1 MAELL
6 AALRGVSVTFG
17 GAPLFTEADL
27 TIQRRDRLCLVG
39 RNGSGKSTVLKL
51 LAGEMEPDSGACW
64 VASGAR
70 VARLAQDV
78 DLGGGGT
85 VGDFV
90 GGDHLGRAALDRLG
104 LDAARAVAELSGG
117 EARRAALARALAGAP
132 ELLLLD
138 EPTNHLDIAGIE
150 WLERWLADFPGA
162 LVLVSHDRALLA
174 KTSRRAAWLDSGTLR
189 VRDVGFAGFEA
200 WRDEVLTEER
210 AAERRGAQHLKAEA
224 RWLHRGVTARRRRNK
239 GRLRALYAL
248 RAERAAAQKDRG
260 RAKLALASV
269 PKGGKVAI
277 EAEGLCKAFDGRA
290 VIRDF
295 SLRML
300 RGDRVAVIGPNGA
313 GKTTLLRLLIGEL
326 APDAGTAT
334 RAETL
339 EIVYFDQ
346 RREALDP
353 DRTLWETLCPQGGD
367 SLMVRGR
374 QRHVVGYL
382 RDFLF
387 DEAQARSPV
396 CALSGGEGSRLLLAR
411 LFARPADL
419 LVLDEPTNDLDTETL
434 DLLLEVLGEFDGTVL
449 MVSHD
454 RDFIDRLATSTV
466 ALEGDGRATEYVGGY
481 TDYLR
486 QRETAPAKP
495 RRAKSAPAKR
505 PARPRP
511 RGPRRALGYQQQREL
526 DALPGEMDRLSA
538 EIGTLEATLA
548 DAGLYERDPDAFNAA
563 TARLAAAR
571 DSLDV
576 AETRWVELEE
586 KREALAAGA

>member
-51 LAGEMEPDSGACW
+51 LAGEMEPDSGARW

-90 GGDHLGRAALDRLG
+90 GGDHLGRAALDKLG
-104 LDAARAVAELSGG
+104 LDAARPVADLSGG

-174 KTSRRAAWLDSGTLR
+174 KASRRTAWLDSGTLR

-210 AAERRGAQHLKAEA
+210 AADRRGVQHLKAEA

-248 RAERAAAQKDRG
+248 RAERAEAQKDRG

-277 EAEGLCKAFDGRA
+277 EADGLCKAFGGRA
-290 VIRDF
+290 IIRDF
-295 SLRML
+295 SLRVL

-387 DEAQARSPV
+387 DEAQARTPV
-396 CALSGGEGSRLLLAR
+396 RALSGGEGSRLLLAR

-419 LVLDEPTNDLDTETL
+419 LVLDEPTNDLDAETL
-434 DLLLEVLGEFDGTVL
+434 DLLLEVLSEFDGTVL

-486 QRETAPAKP
+486 QREPPPARSAPAK
-495 RRAKSAPAKR
+495 KSAPA
-505 PARPRP
+505 RP
-511 RGPRRALGYQQQREL
+511 RGPRRALGYKQQREL
-526 DALPGEMDRLSA
+526 DALPGEMDRLGA
-538 EIGTLEATLA
+538 EIETLEATLA
-548 DAGLYERDPDAFNAA
+548 DASLYERDPDAFNAA
-563 TARLAAAR
+563 TTSLAAAR
-571 DSLDV
+571 DLLGV

-586 KREALAAGA
+586 KREALEAQ

>member
-1 MAELL
+1 VAELL

-51 LAGEMEPDSGACW
+51 LAGEMEPDSGARW

-90 GGDHLGRAALDRLG
+90 GGDHLGRAALDKLG
-104 LDAARAVAELSGG
+104 LDAARPVADLSGG

-174 KTSRRAAWLDSGTLR
+174 KASRRTAWLDSGTLR

-210 AAERRGAQHLKAEA
+210 AADRRGVQHLKAEA

-248 RAERAAAQKDRG
+248 RAERAEAQKDRG

-277 EAEGLCKAFDGRA
+277 EADGLCKAFGGRA
-290 VIRDF
+290 IIRDF
-295 SLRML
+295 SLRVL

-387 DEAQARSPV
+387 DEAQARTPV
-396 CALSGGEGSRLLLAR
+396 RALSGGEGSRLLLAR

-419 LVLDEPTNDLDTETL
+419 LVLDEPTNDLDAETL
-434 DLLLEVLGEFDGTVL
+434 DLLLEVLSEFDGTVL

-486 QRETAPAKP
+486 QREPPPARSAPAK
-495 RRAKSAPAKR
+495 KSAPA
-505 PARPRP
+505 RP
-511 RGPRRALGYQQQREL
+511 RGPRRALGYKQQREL
-526 DALPGEMDRLSA
+526 DALPGEMDRLGA
-538 EIGTLEATLA
+538 EIETLEATLA
-548 DAGLYERDPDAFNAA
+548 DASLYERDPDAFNAA
-563 TARLAAAR
+563 TTSLAAAR
-571 DSLDV
+571 DLLGV

-586 KREALAAGA
+586 KREALEAQ